1 MQQEKIGKFIQ
12 DLRKEK
18 NMTQKD
24 LADQLGVT
32 DRAVSKWENGRGMPD
47 VSLMK
52 PLCDSLGITV
62 SELLSGERIAQKEYR
77 EKSEFRFLDTIQVQ
91 EKVIQ
96 KKNISLRLIAVLLIL
111 LLFAG
116 IALIYWLPL
125 TRGYFSADEDV
136 EIFYVRK
143 TLPVMPY
150 GETLTRFDYPR
161 EFVEQ
166 DITERIDLERLE
178 DLLPL
183 MRVTVY
189 REDYNTSGF
198 WVGDYIYEFYGYFK
212 SGPRAGKTFRVMI
225 GDYGRNYLSPHSSI
239 RVHRIMEQ
247 DTWLKLMQQL
257 EGWEGEH
264 RGTFQWETERTFSLF
279 YQGTLYSG
287 AATPLNLPTDAQ
299 RITSVSGVSATPDE
313 ERECSFGTQG
323 APIYQWT
330 AEGVTYLG
338 VQVSYDKA
346 YGVPIS

>member
-1 MQQEKIGKFIQ
+1 MEQEKIGKFIQ

-24 LADQLGVT
+24 LAERLGVT
-32 DRAVSKWENGRGMPD
+32 DRAVSKWENGRGMPE

-52 PLCDSLGITV
+52 PLCEILGISV
-62 SELLSGERIAQKEYR
+62 SELLSGERIDKQEYR
-77 EKSEFRFLDTIQVQ
+77 EKSEFRFLDTIQVK

-96 KKNISLRLIAVLLIL
+96 KKNISLCVIAVVAFL

-116 IALIYWLPL
+116 IALVYWLPL
-125 TRGYFSADEDV
+125 TRAYFSPAEDV

-150 GETLTRFDYPR
+150 GETLARFDYPR

-166 DITERIDLERLE
+166 DITERIDLEQLE

-189 REDYNTSGF
+189 REEYNTSGF
-198 WVGDYIYEFYGYFK
+198 WVGDYIYELFGYFK
-212 SGPRAGKTFRVMI
+212 SGPREGETFRVMI
-225 GDYGRNYLSPHSSI
+225 GDYGRNFLMPHWHT
-239 RVHRIMEQ
+239 RCHTIMEQ

-257 EGWEGEH
+257 EGWEGEY
-264 RGTFQWETERTFSLF
+264 RETFQWETERTFSLF

-287 AATPLNLPTDAQ
+287 PGEFLNMPADAQ
-299 RITSVSGVSATPDE
+299 RIASVSGVSATPDE
-313 ERECSFGTQG
+313 EWECSFGTQG
-323 APIYQWT
+323 NQIYQW
-330 AEGVTYLG
+330 AAHDKTYLG

-346 YGVPIS
+346 YGIPIP